1 MVLIMTQPSIANM
14 VGNNVVVRYVVVRK
28 EVVRSEV
35 VSNEVVHNRDSKEV
49 ACNKM
54 DSKEGGNNELGS
66 R

>member
-35 VSNEVVHNRDSKEV
+35 VHNRDSKEV